1 MDENIAIVRQVYEAF
16 ESQDLEAIL
25 NLTHPD
31 CVITQDPTLPW
42 GGTFKGH
49 EGVTNFAMLLMGTT
63 SSTLTISELFEADGK
78 VFEVGRS
85 AGTVNANGRA
95 FDIPEVHVWAIKDGK
110 IIEVYFAIDTPA
122 MLAALA

>member
-1 MDENIAIVRQVYEAF
+1 
-16 ESQDLEAIL
+16 
-25 NLTHPD
+25 
-31 CVITQDPTLPW
+31 
-42 GGTFKGH
+42 
-49 EGVTNFAMLLMGTT
+49 MGTT
-63 SSTLTISELFEADGK
+63 SSTLTIGELFEADGK

-85 AGTVNANGRA
+85 AGTVNANGRT